1 MSIQFDLGLG
11 FSSCWG
17 EEKKRICWM
26 EEAEMIKPFWKE
38 GKKRKEVARSSGTRR
53 MTRVRPSPPIATYV
67 PIFWSLAQIDLTHAS
82 SAEHSIHLA
91 PLQTATG
98 NSSAFYHSAAN
109 KGVVCANRVSPAMKA
124 GQLFFFPSVAQFRIS
139 SELSTHQ
146 MPWIYTRIRQLII
159 AQSSGISSPNTC
171 PGSKYWRI
179 GTENPSLSF
188 FLSLSPFDNRT
199 NKKLSL
205 FGRILAESR

>member
-1 MSIQFDLGLG
+1 
-11 FSSCWG
+11 
-17 EEKKRICWM
+17 M

-124 GQLFFFPSVAQFRIS
+124 GQLFSFLPSPSFGFHPNYQRTRCLEYILESGGSWLLLSRLEFHHPTPAQGPNIDALAPKIPLFLFFIS
-139 SELSTHQ
+139 L
-146 MPWIYTRIRQLII
+146 
-159 AQSSGISSPNTC
+159 
-171 PGSKYWRI
+171 
-179 GTENPSLSF
+179 
-188 FLSLSPFDNRT
+188 PFWQ
-199 NKKLSL
+199 
-205 FGRILAESR
+205 